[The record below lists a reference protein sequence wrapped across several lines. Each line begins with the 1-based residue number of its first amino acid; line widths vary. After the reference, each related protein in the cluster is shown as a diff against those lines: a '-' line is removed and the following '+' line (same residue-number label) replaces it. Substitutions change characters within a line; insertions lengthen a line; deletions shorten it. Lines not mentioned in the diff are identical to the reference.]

1 MPVIKQYEC
10 LETFNKLE
18 LELKDDNL
26 LLTMVHEDDTKI
38 ETLLSRGDILDLIQE
53 LEMYNQLMW
62 ENEKSAGGKNG

>member
-18 LELKDDNL
+18 LELRGNNL
-26 LLTMVHEDDTKI
+26 LLQMTHEDNNEIKI
-38 ETLLSRGDILDLIQE
+38 LLSRSDLLDLLQE

-62 ENEKSAGGKNG
+62 ENEKSEGGNNG